1 METWRGSVSSVR
13 DERRDIAGS
22 VAASKDFHPGP
33 MSEAILSRPISNFF
47 FVSFSSLK
55 RPPLLLETN
64 LEKSW
69 VIRLEFYFEKED
81 SFSFLK
87 FDRDFFLIF
96 REGSKEGGR
105 GYSREG

>member
-1 METWRGSVSSVR
+1 
-13 DERRDIAGS
+13 
-22 VAASKDFHPGP
+22 

-96 REGSKEGGR
+96 REGSKEGGGDIHGR
-105 GYSREG
+105 VNCKLMKTVLTLLTFHLVFHTTGGETLMYI